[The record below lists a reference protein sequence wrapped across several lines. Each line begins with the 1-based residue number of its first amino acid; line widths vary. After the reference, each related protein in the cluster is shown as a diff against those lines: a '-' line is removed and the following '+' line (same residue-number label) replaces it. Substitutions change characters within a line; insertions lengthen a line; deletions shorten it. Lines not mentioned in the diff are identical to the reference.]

1 MSSRQ
6 DNNNMYRSPP
16 SSPSNDLYSKGSSP
30 QVSFLFCLFIIKN
43 SCLDNKNL
51 LEYKRAPTCLPWEG
65 IFYFG
70 IEGEYIMTKYI
81 FVTGGVVSG
90 LGKGLTAAS
99 LGRILKQR
107 GLKVFMQKLD
117 PYINVDPGTMSPYQH
132 GEVYVTSDGAETDLD
147 LGHYERFIDEQLNR
161 NSSITTGRIYS
172 DVISKERRGDY
183 LGATVQ
189 VVPHI
194 TNEIKA
200 KIYAAASS
208 SNADIVITEIGGTTG
223 DIESLPFIEA
233 IRQVRLDLGY
243 ENTLYIHTTL
253 LPYIGASHEVK
264 TKPTQHSV
272 KELRGLGIQPDFIVC
287 RSEKHIDKELKD
299 KISLFCNVPTQNV
312 ISNYDVDVLYEL
324 PMMLLNQKMDDLVLK
339 HLQIEAPK
347 ADMNEWQQ
355 LIERVK
361 GLSDEITIAL
371 VGKYTQLPDAYLSVN
386 EALRH
391 AGYYENSIINIEF
404 VDSEEITK
412 DNVAEKLKNADGMI
426 VPGGFGNRGI
436 EGMIIAIEYARVN
449 KLPFFGICLGMQLA
463 TIEFARNVCGL
474 KDANSIEFDEISK
487 TPVITLMSDQ
497 SLMDMG
503 GTQRLGNYRCELT
516 KGTKAYNLYKKE
528 IIEERHRH
536 RYEFNNEYRQVL
548 SDNGL
553 IISGVNPERN
563 LVEIVEIED
572 HPYFVACQF
581 HPEFT
586 SRPNRSQPL
595 FQGLITA
602 AHKRKYEQ

>member
-1 MSSRQ
+1 M
-6 DNNNMYRSPP
+6 
-16 SSPSNDLYSKGSSP
+16 
-30 QVSFLFCLFIIKN
+30 
-43 SCLDNKNL
+43 
-51 LEYKRAPTCLPWEG
+51 A
-65 IFYFG
+65 
-70 IEGEYIMTKYI
+70 KYI

-132 GEVYVTSDGAETDLD
+132 GEVYVTADGAETDLD

-172 DVISKERRGDY
+172 NVISKERRGDY

-223 DIESLPFIEA
+223 DIESLPFLEA

-287 RSEKHIDKELKD
+287 RSEKHIEKELKD
-299 KISLFCNVPTQNV
+299 KISLFCNVPTKNV
-312 ISNYDVDVLYEL
+312 ISNYDVEVLYEL
-324 PMMLLNQKMDDLVLK
+324 PMMLLEQEMDDLVLE
-339 HLQIEAPK
+339 HLRIDAPK
-347 ADMNEWQQ
+347 ANMTEWQQ
-355 LIERVK
+355 LIDRVK
-361 GLSDEITIAL
+361 GLDHEVTIAL

-391 AGYYENSIINIEF
+391 AGYYENSIVNIEF

-412 DNVAEKLKNADGMI
+412 ENVADKLKNADGII

-436 EGMIIAIEYARVN
+436 EGMIEAIEYARTN
-449 KLPFFGICLGMQLA
+449 KLPFFGICLGMQLV
-463 TIEFARNVCGL
+463 TIEYARNVCGL
-474 KDANSIEFDEISK
+474 KDANSLEFDELTKNPI
-487 TPVITLMSDQ
+487 INLMSDQ
-497 SLMDMG
+497 SLSDMG
-503 GTQRLGNYRCELT
+503 GTQRLGDYNCMLME
-516 KGTKAYNLYKKE
+516 GTKARELYGKE
-528 IIEERHRH
+528 VIQERHRH
-536 RYEFNNEYRQVL
+536 RYEFNNEYKDLLVKQ
-548 SDNGL
+548 GL
-553 IISGVNPERN
+553 VVAGVNPERN
-563 LVEIVEIED
+563 LVEIVEVKD

-602 AHKRKYEQ
+602 AHKRKYEG